1 MLRISVQSG
10 PLTTRFKLE
19 GKLAHE
25 WVGEAQKAW
34 GELDVAKGKRK
45 IIVDLFDVAFVD
57 DAGWQLLAEM
67 HHAGAR
73 LVGSG
78 PLISALIEEIEEAE
92 AEQEETNSARAWLEL
107 QKTKEE
113 SDQ

>member
-1 MLRISVQSG
+1 MLRISIQNG

-25 WVGEAQKAW
+25 WVGEAKKTWA
-34 GELDVAKGKRK
+34 ELTASDGKRK
-45 IIVDLFDVAFVD
+45 IVVDLFDVAFVD
-57 DAGWQLLAEM
+57 DAGGRLLAEM

-78 PLISALIEEIEEAE
+78 PLISALIEEIEQAE
-92 AEQEETNSARAWLEL
+92 AAQKENNSFPAQPDMQER
-107 QKTKEE
+107 K
-113 SDQ
+113 

>member
-1 MLRISVQSG
+1 MLRISTQNG

-25 WVGEAQKAW
+25 WVSEAEKAW
-34 GELDVAKGKRK
+34 IELTTSSGKK
-45 IIVDLFDVAFVD
+45 KLIVDLFDVEFVD
-57 DAGWQLLAEM
+57 DAGSRLLAEM

-92 AEQEETNSARAWLEL
+92 AAEIDAVPQL
-107 QKTKEE
+107 QKRNRE
-113 SDQ
+113 QI